1 MLDLLGL
8 NYFVKA
14 HGPGELANSRHP
26 AEYLPRQPFG
36 HEILTVNFGD
46 RLATVLGQ
54 RVWKRSHKQLHSLL
68 GFTWTPHLTLL
79 SSPCS
84 LPTPAAPHEFD
95 LCWMIMNV
103 IGTAVAASF
112 KQHHNGSKCN
122 ASFQERSE

>member
-54 RVWKRSHKQLHSLL
+54 KVWKRSHKQLHTSAWVHMDSTSDTVELSL
-68 GFTWTPHLTLL
+68 
-79 SSPCS
+79 
-84 LPTPAAPHEFD
+84 
-95 LCWMIMNV
+95 
-103 IGTAVAASF
+103 
-112 KQHHNGSKCN
+112 
-122 ASFQERSE
+122 